1 MGSCRGKTGYIY
13 KFEVYIGKQ
22 EVPENELAYG
32 VVFQLMDDLLE
43 YSWPGYRTVTIFYT
57 SPRGIC

>member
-1 MGSCRGKTGYIY
+1 MGSCRGKTDYIY

-32 VVFQLMDDLLE
+32 VVLQLMDDLLE
-43 YSWPGYRTVTIFYT
+43 YSWPGIVL
-57 SPRGIC
+57 